1 MFTLYLLSVWL
12 HVMAATIWIGGLFF
26 LMLVVVPWLR
36 SGASAEPARLLRE
49 TAGRFRTVAW
59 ACFAILLVT
68 GTFNLWMR
76 GVRPANFVSADW
88 LVSPYGSVVVAKL
101 VVFLVLIALSARH
114 DFVIGPKAAAAI
126 QQAPQSPETARLR
139 REASLHG
146 RVNALLALVLVA
158 LAVMIV
164 RGRPW

>member
-26 LMLVVVPWLR
+26 LMLIVVPWLR
-36 SGASAEPARLLRE
+36 SGSSTEPARLLRE
-49 TAGRFRTVAW
+49 TAGRFRSVAW
-59 ACFAILLVT
+59 ACFATLLVT

-76 GVRPANFVSADW
+76 GVTPANFASVDW
-88 LVSPYGSVVVAKL
+88 LTSPFGSVVLAKL
-101 VVFLVLIALSARH
+101 VVFLLLVALSARH
-114 DFVIGPKAAAAI
+114 DFVVGPKAALAI
-126 QQAPQSPETARLR
+126 QQAPQSPEAARLR

-146 RVNALLALVLVA
+146 RINAVLALLLVA

-164 RGRPW
+164 RGRAW

>member
-1 MFTLYLLSVWL
+1 MFTLYLISVWL
-12 HVMAATIWIGGLFF
+12 HVMTATIWVGGLFF

-36 SGASAEPARLLRE
+36 SGTSAEPSRLLRE

-76 GVRPANFVSADW
+76 GVRPADFASAGW
-88 LVSPYGSVVVAKL
+88 IVSPFGSVVVAKL
-101 VVFLVLIALSARH
+101 VVFLALVLLSARH
-114 DFVIGPKAAAAI
+114 DFVIGPKAASAI
-126 QQAPQSPETARLR
+126 QAAPDSPVTARLR

-146 RVNALLALVLVA
+146 RINALLALVLVA

>member
-36 SGASAEPARLLRE
+36 SGASTEPSRLLRE

-76 GVRPANFVSADW
+76 GVRPANFANADW
-88 LVSPYGSVVVAKL
+88 LSSPFGSVVAAKL
-101 VVFLVLIALSARH
+101 LAFLALTVLSARH
-114 DFVIGPKAAAAI
+114 DFVVGPKAAAAI
-126 QQAPQSPETARLR
+126 QQDPQSAETAHLR
-139 REASLHG
+139 RKASLHG

-158 LAVMIV
+158 IAVMIV

>member
-12 HVMAATIWIGGLFF
+12 HVMAATIWVGGLFF

-36 SGASAEPARLLRE
+36 SGASTDPSRLLRE

-76 GVRPANFVSADW
+76 GVLPANFANADW
-88 LVSPYGSVVVAKL
+88 LGSPFGSVVVAKL
-101 VVFLVLIALSARH
+101 LVFLGLVALSARH
-114 DFVIGPKAAAAI
+114 DFVIGPKAATAM
-126 QQAPQSPETARLR
+126 QQAPQSPVTAHLR
-139 REASLHG
+139 RQASMHG

-158 LAVMIV
+158 LAVMMV

>member
-36 SGASAEPARLLRE
+36 SGSSAEPARLLRE

-59 ACFAILLVT
+59 ACFAVLLVT

-76 GVRPANFVSADW
+76 GVRPDNLLNADW
-88 LVSPYGSVVVAKL
+88 LTSPFGSVVVAKL
-101 VVFLVLIALSARH
+101 VVFLVLVALSARH
-114 DFVIGPKAAAAI
+114 DFVVGPKAAEAI
-126 QQAPQSPETARLR
+126 QRDPQSPETARLR

-146 RVNALLALVLVA
+146 RVNALLALLLVA
-158 LAVMIV
+158 IAVMIV